1 MTYDKY
7 SGKKFERQVLDS
19 TKYRKSMSEADL
31 RWRIAQLELA
41 IDELL
46 DVIRPF
52 AEAEIE
58 SETNQHFAKAR
69 EAYNKRRVN
78 NR

>member
-1 MTYDKY
+1 
-7 SGKKFERQVLDS
+7 
-19 TKYRKSMSEADL
+19 MSEADL
-31 RWRIAQLELA
+31 RWRIAQLELS

-58 SETNQHFAKAR
+58 SETNPHFAKAR